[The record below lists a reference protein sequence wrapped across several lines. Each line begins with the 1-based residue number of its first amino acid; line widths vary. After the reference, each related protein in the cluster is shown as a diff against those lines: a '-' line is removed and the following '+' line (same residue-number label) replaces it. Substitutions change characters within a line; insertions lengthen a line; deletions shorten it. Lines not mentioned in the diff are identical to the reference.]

1 MTSNK
6 FQGDKKMKPV
16 VGIGS
21 DTKYGKVVEVHNG
34 HVVVEDEK
42 GVKGTVSFRRI
53 EKYVDKENK

>member
-1 MTSNK
+1 
-6 FQGDKKMKPV
+6 MKPV

-21 DTKYGKVVEVHNG
+21 ETRFGKVVEVHNG
-34 HVVVEDEK
+34 HVVVEDKK

>member
-1 MTSNK
+1 
-6 FQGDKKMKPV
+6 MKPV

-21 DTKYGKVVEVHNG
+21 DTKYGKVVEVCNG